1 MQVRRSAAGGGPRAA
16 RSFRCRMTKLLRDV
30 LERVSRWPDERQD
43 EAAHVLLELEAQRS
57 GRLRLSPQQL
67 EEVRRI
73 QQQIRDGS
81 ARFATDQEMEALW
94 KKCGL

>member
-1 MQVRRSAAGGGPRAA
+1 
-16 RSFRCRMTKLLRDV
+16 L
-30 LERVSRWPDERQD
+30 SRWPDERQD
-43 EAAHVLLELEAQRS
+43 EAAHVLLELEAQRT

-73 QQQIRDGS
+73 HQQIRDGS

>member
-1 MQVRRSAAGGGPRAA
+1 
-16 RSFRCRMTKLLRDV
+16 MTKLLRDV
-30 LERVSRWPDERQD
+30 LERVSLWPDERRD
-43 EAAHVLLELEAQRS
+43 EAAHVLLELEAQRT

>member
-1 MQVRRSAAGGGPRAA
+1 
-16 RSFRCRMTKLLRDV
+16 
-30 LERVSRWPDERQD
+30 
-43 EAAHVLLELEAQRS
+43 VLLELEAQRS

-73 QQQIRDGS
+73 QQQIRHGS